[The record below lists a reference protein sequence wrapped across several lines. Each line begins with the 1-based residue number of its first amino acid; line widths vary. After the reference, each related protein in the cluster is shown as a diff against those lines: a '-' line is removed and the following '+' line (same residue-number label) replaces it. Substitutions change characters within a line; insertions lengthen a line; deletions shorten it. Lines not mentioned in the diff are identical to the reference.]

1 MKKKIALHFQMKLT
15 TSYLGYCSMIISE
28 KLSKNYWTDLSW
40 REKELSQF
48 TFTEEDWAQS
58 WWKYPSKIE
67 IFLVVLNLI

>member
-1 MKKKIALHFQMKLT
+1 MKKKIALHFQMELT

-58 WWKYPSKIE
+58 WWQYPSKIE